1 MTSLV
6 LIGAPG
12 AGKST
17 VGRILAR
24 SVSLQFVDTDELV
37 ENLAGASI
45 SDIFVNKGETY
56 FRLLE
61 RECVKKAL
69 QESEQTPAIISLG
82 GGSILNTD
90 TQRDL
95 SSYPVAWLQV
105 SIAQALKRV
114 GMNQARPLLL
124 GNVRANMINLL
135 HERTPIYEK
144 LSDIQVETSDI
155 SPEQCAEQ
163 LSEFMK
169 QWGVDH
175 DRSH

>member
-12 AGKST
+12 SGKST
-17 VGRILAR
+17 VGRMLAR
-24 SVSLQFVDTDELV
+24 SVNMPFVDTDELV
-37 ENLAGASI
+37 ENLAGDSI
-45 SDIFVNKGETY
+45 SDIFVNKGEAD
-56 FRLLE
+56 FRLME

-69 QESEQTPAIISLG
+69 QELDQTPAIISLG

-90 TQRDL
+90 TQQDL
-95 SSYPVAWLQV
+95 ISHPVAWLEV

-135 HERTPIYEK
+135 NERTPIYEK
-144 LSDIQVETSDI
+144 LSDIKVETSDI

-169 QWGVDH
+169 QWGVDL

>member
-1 MTSLV
+1 MS
-6 LIGAPG
+6 
-12 AGKST
+12 KH
-17 VGRILAR
+17 
-24 SVSLQFVDTDELV
+24 
-37 ENLAGASI
+37 
-45 SDIFVNKGETY
+45 
-56 FRLLE
+56 
-61 RECVKKAL
+61 
-69 QESEQTPAIISLG
+69 
-82 GGSILNTD
+82 
-90 TQRDL
+90 
-95 SSYPVAWLQV
+95 PVAWLEV

-144 LSDIQVETSDI
+144 LSDIKVETSDI